1 MDALTADSSRPQP
14 IRSCLLGDVV
24 ARQAAQCPNKDAL
37 IYPELGLRWSFRQL
51 EEQAQICARGLLRL
65 GIQKGDRVA
74 LWSTNLPEWVVLFFA
89 LAKIGAVMVTVNTLL
104 RRHEVEYLLTQSEAC
119 TLILSRGF
127 RDVDYAQVVYEIV
140 PGLREHNPA
149 EKFSSAKVPNL
160 RHVIHLEEAAPPGM
174 IAFGDVR
181 AAGERVADEEVKFPA
196 LDVHE
201 VINIQYTSGTTGFPK
216 GAMLSHHNIVQNG
229 HWIGH
234 TQKFSDKDRLCL
246 PVPFFHCFGC
256 VLGILGAYTWGAA
269 VVPVVSFDAEKVLQ
283 AVAAEHCTALYGVP
297 TMYVAEVEHPAFN
310 KYDLS
315 SLRTGIMSGAP
326 CPESLMRRVMQEMHL
341 PEITI
346 AYGLT
351 EASPVITMTQIDDNI
366 ARRTQTV
373 GRPLPG
379 AEVRIADPESGEEL
393 RKGEIGELWVRGY
406 LVMKGYYNKPE
417 ATREAIT
424 DDGWLRTG
432 DLASQDGD
440 GYIQIRGRRKEMII
454 RGGENIYPREVEEF
468 LRSHPGISDVA
479 VYGVPHRKFGEAV
492 AAAIR
497 LKAGACCTAQEITE
511 FCNGQIAAF
520 KIPRYIQFVSEFPQ
534 TASGKLQKYKLQE
547 RALQD
552 FPELRESA
560 ASTVSSQSVG

>member
-1 MDALTADSSRPQP
+1 MAATSPQP
-14 IRSCLLGDVV
+14 ISSSLLGDVLT
-24 ARQAAQCPNKDAL
+24 RQAAQYPEKDAL

-51 EEQAQICARGLLRL
+51 EELAQTCAHGLASL
-65 GIQKGDRVA
+65 GIRKGERVA
-74 LWSTNLPEWVVLFFA
+74 LWSTNLPEWVVLFFG
-89 LAKIGAVMVTVNTLL
+89 LAKLGAVMVTVNTLL
-104 RRHEVEYLLTQSEAC
+104 RKHEVEYLLSQSEAC

-127 RDVDYAQVVYEIV
+127 RDVDYAETVYQIAPE
-140 PGLREHNPA
+140 LRRHNA
-149 EKFSSAKVPNL
+149 ETKFDCPKLPCL
-160 RHVIHLEEAAPPGM
+160 RHVVFLGEEAPAGM
-174 IAFGDVR
+174 IVYKQIQNLGKGAPNR
-181 AAGERVADEEVKFPA
+181 MLASIS

-216 GAMLSHHNIVQNG
+216 GAMLSHHNIVHNG
-229 HWIGH
+229 YWIGH
-234 TQKFSDKDRLCL
+234 TQRFSAEDRVCL

-269 VVPVVSFDAEKVLQ
+269 IVPLTSFDPEKVLH
-283 AVAAEHCTALYGVP
+283 AVAAERCTALYGVP
-297 TMYVAEVEHPAFN
+297 TMFIAELEHSSFGA
-310 KYDLS
+310 YDLS

-326 CPESLMRRVMQEMHL
+326 CPELLMKKVIQDMHL

-351 EASPVITMTQIDDNI
+351 EASPVVTMTALNDSL

-373 GRPLPG
+373 GKPLPG
-379 AEVRIADPESGEEL
+379 VEVKVVDPATDEL
-393 RKGEIGELWVRGY
+393 LPPGTAGELWVRGY

-432 DLASQDGD
+432 DLALQDED
-440 GYIQIRGRRKEMII
+440 GYIKICGRKKEMMI
-454 RGGENIYPREVEEF
+454 RGGENIYPREIEEF
-468 LRSHPGISDVA
+468 LRSHPKISDVA
-479 VYGVPHRKFGEAV
+479 VYGVPHQRLGEEV

-497 LKAGACCTAQEITE
+497 LKQGESVTPEEIME
-511 FCNGQIAAF
+511 FCKGQIASF

-547 RALQD
+547 RACED
-552 FPELRESA
+552 FPALRAESP
-560 ASTVSSQSVG
+560 VSMPGEAKQKVTF